1 MLEELIQPLLHP
13 WSATTRWCVRIGSAH
28 SSLAAI
34 ESQHPAVLKPRKL
47 LASVGHCYCRL
58 ILVTIVSQDMPRQ
71 KLQVPTSAKSQ
82 RARTL
87 MANFRKK
94 QLGNCEATK
103 QTSQS
108 SHSRNSRR
116 IGPARHSQDFTL
128 TRSWCTCFFCPSL
141 LYSFPPTILYPT
153 VCANVPRLCMLLLYW
168 FCGTGGSCWLGW
180 IYIHIY
186 NIIIYIY
193 IIIYILVLVLPVQK
207 PLLHNMAPTCQALLE
222 PYSPFTKCLGAP
234 GKGSKQ
240 RGFNFKSLQSCNL
253 AMLRHA
259 ATRCTKN
266 IQKWNHRLRVFLVWD
281 TDTRSEA
288 LDAQC
293 LLIVKPLGNSEAKE

>member
-34 ESQHPAVLKPRKL
+34 ASQHPAVLKPRKL

-116 IGPARHSQDFTL
+116 IGPALHSQDFTL

-186 NIIIYIY
+186 II
-193 IIIYILVLVLPVQK
+193 
-207 PLLHNMAPTCQALLE
+207 
-222 PYSPFTKCLGAP
+222 
-234 GKGSKQ
+234 
-240 RGFNFKSLQSCNL
+240 
-253 AMLRHA
+253 
-259 ATRCTKN
+259 
-266 IQKWNHRLRVFLVWD
+266 
-281 TDTRSEA
+281 
-288 LDAQC
+288 
-293 LLIVKPLGNSEAKE
+293 